1 MAGPSGTKLIDLH
14 MTDRGRTTEMQS
26 PSRKVGSDSDFRKTV
41 DKAARDWSKKRPN
54 VVPGILLL
62 GLNGAVM
69 GAALVAADLIVK
81 YLRGAGVDVLSLLP
95 SPLADIGPVGL
106 TIAFA
111 ILVAVVLVAGME
123 ASGLMRTLRAPI
135 KFDDPLELPKDASFA
150 SVMKIKPEHIH
161 FGNLPVSYD
170 VTEKGLLIRSLG
182 DRFVAVLAITPD
194 TKVKLAPEGISA
206 AYRGWYGDNVTPPLI
221 VEVEDAAYHSKLLI
235 SGLHFETPGADGP
248 HSLKRAEAFMTALG
262 DVPNPAPGDPH
273 DH

>member
-1 MAGPSGTKLIDLH
+1 
-14 MTDRGRTTEMQS
+14 
-26 PSRKVGSDSDFRKTV
+26 
-41 DKAARDWSKKRPN
+41 
-54 VVPGILLL
+54 
-62 GLNGAVM
+62 
-69 GAALVAADLIVK
+69 
-81 YLRGAGVDVLSLLP
+81 VLSLLR
-95 SPLADIGPVGL
+95 SPLAGIGPVGL

-135 KFDDPLELPKDASFA
+135 KFDDASDLPKDASFA

-194 TKVKLAPEGISA
+194 TTVTLAPEKVSA
-206 AYRGWYGDNVTPPLI
+206 AYKGWYGDNVTPPVI
-221 VEVEDAAYHSKLLI
+221 IEVEDAAYHSKLLI

-248 HSLKRAEAFMTALG
+248 HSLKRAEAFKTALG